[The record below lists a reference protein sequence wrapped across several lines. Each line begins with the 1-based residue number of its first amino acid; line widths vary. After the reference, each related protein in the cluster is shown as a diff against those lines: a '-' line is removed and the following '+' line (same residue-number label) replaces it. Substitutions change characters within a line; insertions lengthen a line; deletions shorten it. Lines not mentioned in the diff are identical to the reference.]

1 MRLMIVDDHA
11 GVRQLIRQLVA
22 TDQDTICECASG
34 DEAIRVAPEFRP
46 DAVTMDVRMPGSCG
60 LRATRAIRAAHP
72 WARIVIVTSHD
83 QPDLGHAAAEAGA
96 AGFVLKDNLAELNQ
110 LLRIPAAPETSSLTR
125 PGQPADESRKAAP
138 DPSKA
143 LLVLMVEDSA
153 ADCELITHQLEASGY
168 KPIVERVSTDAGL
181 TRALETGRWDLIL
194 TEHELPGFSGM
205 AVMETVRR
213 MNLTVPVVCVTG
225 DFWAVNVCNMLQAG
239 MAACISK
246 NDPSTLGDAVKNAI
260 ATSRVTTMIE
270 SNESSQP
277 IESSDA
283 SAENQAPNANET
295 PAEKKLR
302 ARIAQ
307 LEEEKK
313 DLKTF
318 ACSITHDLHAPLRAV
333 RAAVATMQCEGLGEG
348 AQPSHALRRIEDG
361 CRQLSE
367 RIEALLT
374 LARLEQ
380 RPRQFQ
386 KVCMDA
392 VLEDALSEACSD
404 EQRARAELRIA
415 PLPDV
420 WGDRT
425 LLQLVFANLLSN
437 AFKFTAGHERP
448 VIEIGSVAGKSEV
461 TFFIKDNG
469 AGFDMRYASRLF
481 QPFGRLHSAE
491 EFAGLG
497 LGLATAHRIVQRHR
511 GRLNAEAAL
520 THGATFYCTLPTE
533 PPSKA
538 DA

>member
-1 MRLMIVDDHA
+1 MIVDDHA

-22 TDQDTICECASG
+22 TDWDTICECASG

-60 LRATRAIRAAHP
+60 LRATRAIRAAYP
-72 WARIVIVTSHD
+72 SARVVIVTSHD

-125 PGQPADESRKAAP
+125 PDQPADESRKAVPA
-138 DPSKA
+138 PSKA

-153 ADCELITHQLEASGY
+153 ADCELITHQLEAGGY
-168 KPIVERVSTDAGL
+168 KPIVERVSTSEGL

-194 TEHELPGFSGM
+194 TENELPAFSGM
-205 AVMETVRR
+205 AVVESVRR
-213 MNLTVPVVCVTG
+213 KNLTVPVVCVTG
-225 DFWAVNVCNMLQAG
+225 DFWAVNVCDMLQAG
-239 MAACISK
+239 VAACINK
-246 NDPSTLGDAVKNAI
+246 NDPSALGDAVKKAI
-260 ATSRVTTMIE
+260 STTLVTTMIE
-270 SNESSQP
+270 SNQSSQL
-277 IESSDA
+277 IESPDA
-283 SAENQAPNANET
+283 SVENQTSNANET
-295 PAEKKLR
+295 PAGKKLR

-318 ACSITHDLHAPLRAV
+318 ACSIAHDLHAPLRAV
-333 RAAVATMQCEGLGEG
+333 RAAVATMQCEGRSEG
-348 AQPSHALRRIEDG
+348 TQPSPALRRIEEG

-374 LARLEQ
+374 LARLER
-380 RPRQFQ
+380 RPLQFQ

-404 EQRARAELRIA
+404 EQRARVELRIA

-448 VIEIGSVAGKSEV
+448 AIEVGSVSGKNEA

-469 AGFDMRYASRLF
+469 TGFDMRYASRLF

-491 EFAGLG
+491 EFTGLG
-497 LGLATAHRIVQRHR
+497 LGLATARHIVQRHQ

-533 PPSKA
+533 PPTKPA
-538 DA
+538 A